1 MYDVSRVDVSYCN
14 NEKRHEFLNLLSDSV
29 IYDYID
35 FSYNRCKNVDNAL
48 LWIGS
53 RKVNILSLSTRT
65 TNANGGHLTDNG
77 LVGLTRHCDRIK
89 SLDMFGCKNIT
100 DSSVIEISRRLDSVL
115 DFDISYCTNITDT
128 CMIEIARLAG
138 LQSLNFTYCANITD
152 TSVIEVARNMINL
165 KSYEIAWMQ

>member
-1 MYDVSRVDVSYCN
+1 MYDVSRLDVSYCN
-14 NEKRHEFLNLLSDSV
+14 NEKRHEFLNLLSDNV
-29 IYDYID
+29 TYDHID

-48 LWIGS
+48 VWIGS

-65 TNANGGHLTDNG
+65 TNANGGYL
-77 LVGLTRHCDRIK
+77 
-89 SLDMFGCKNIT
+89 F
-100 DSSVIEISRRLDSVL
+100 L

-152 TSVIEVARNMINL
+152 SSVIEVARNMINL
-165 KSYEIAWMQ
+165 KSFEIAWMQ